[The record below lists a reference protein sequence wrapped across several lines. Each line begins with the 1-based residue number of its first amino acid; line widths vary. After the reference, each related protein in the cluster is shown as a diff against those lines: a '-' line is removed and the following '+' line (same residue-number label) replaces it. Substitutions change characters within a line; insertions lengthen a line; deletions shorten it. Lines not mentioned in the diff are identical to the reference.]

1 MRVAGAGHSFS
12 GGVATEGTLISLDLL
27 ARVLDAD
34 AATGLVRV
42 EAGIRLHQL
51 SQELHARGLAM
62 PNLGDIDAQSLAGAL
77 STGTHGTGTRF
88 PNLAGQVESVE
99 LILADGSERIVRD
112 GDLLRAARVSLG
124 ALGVIAA
131 VTIRCVPAFK
141 LRIVDRPEPLD
152 AVLGSLQ
159 ERADAHDH
167 FEFWTFPHA
176 DAALM
181 RTLDETDAT
190 AARPSRAARLHERRA
205 DGQPRLPRRER
216 GRAALP
222 EPDPA
227 PESLRVVGRLPARA
241 RRLVLRGSSPRSGS
255 CASRRWSTRSRA
267 STRWR
272 PCCAAKAAL
281 ERHPVSFPIELR
293 FSAADDALLSPAH
306 ERESTFVAVHV
317 FRSMA
322 YEAAFRDVEAA
333 LGELGGR
340 PHWGKRSFL
349 SAAELAPRYPRWDA
363 FQAFRARA
371 RPRGPVRQRVGPQR
385 AGIARMKSFN
395 VFGDVSFESDAKD
408 PEGYKAAMNRFG
420 PTLGGT
426 RIGCSVYEIP
436 PGQSLCPY
444 HWETEEEWLLV
455 HLRRA
460 HAPPSRRRGRA
471 QTGRRRRVRG
481 QRRPARTRRPTTAR
495 DRCG

>member
-1 MRVAGAGHSFS
+1 MEWVNWSGSQRCTPARFVTPRTREELAQAIVEGPAPVRVAGAGHSFS

-34 AATGLVRV
+34 AASGLVRV

-77 STGTHGTGTRF
+77 STGTHGTGTQF
-88 PNLAGQVESVE
+88 PNLAAQVESVE
-99 LILADGSERIVRD
+99 LILADGSERIVRER
-112 GDLLRAARVSLG
+112 DLLRAARVSLG

-167 FEFWTFPHA
+167 FEFWAFPHA
-176 DAALM
+176 DAALV
-181 RTLDETDAT
+181 RTLDETDAKV
-190 AARPSRAARLHERRA
+190 ARPSRAGAYTSDVLMDNHAFRA
-205 DGQPRLPRRER
+205 VSEVAKRFPSQIPRLNRFMSSVASQRER
-216 GRAALP
+216 VDWSYRVFASQRLVRFEEMEYALP
-222 EPDPA
+222 RE
-227 PESLRVVGRLPARA
+227 RA
-241 RRLVLRGSSPRSGS
+241 VEAVL
-255 CASRRWSTRSRA
+255 
-267 STRWR
+267 
-272 PCCAAKAAL
+272 AAKVAL

-349 SAAELAPRYPRWDA
+349 GAAELAPRYPRWDA
-363 FQAFRARA
+363 FQAFRH
-371 RPRGPVRQRVGPQR
+371 
-385 AGIARMKSFN
+385 
-395 VFGDVSFESDAKD
+395 ELD
-408 PEGYKAAMNRFG
+408 PEGRFANAWVRNV
-420 PTLGGT
+420 LG
-426 RIGCSVYEIP
+426 
-436 PGQSLCPY
+436 
-444 HWETEEEWLLV
+444 
-455 HLRRA
+455 
-460 HAPPSRRRGRA
+460 
-471 QTGRRRRVRG
+471 
-481 QRRPARTRRPTTAR
+481 
-495 DRCG
+495 